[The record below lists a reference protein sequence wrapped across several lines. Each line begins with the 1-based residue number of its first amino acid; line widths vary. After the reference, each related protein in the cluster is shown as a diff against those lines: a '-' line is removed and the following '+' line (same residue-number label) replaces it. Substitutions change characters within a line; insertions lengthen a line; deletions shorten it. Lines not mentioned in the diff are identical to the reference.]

1 MHTYRLVFTRT
12 YIDTHALYK
21 LFHTT
26 KSCLLLLVFVD
37 ICCLMFYFYK
47 SDKPGPVP
55 ATTGDFWR
63 MIWEQDVGKIVM
75 LANVFEAGKVT
86 FTELFFH

>member
-1 MHTYRLVFTRT
+1 
-12 YIDTHALYK
+12 
-21 LFHTT
+21 
-26 KSCLLLLVFVD
+26 
-37 ICCLMFYFYK
+37 MFYFYK